1 MFGEHAAFIVPSYVI
16 SFLALS
22 ITTLVIWRTHAARK
36 KELARMEAKLEKTD
50 A

>member
-1 MFGEHAAFIVPSYVI
+1 MFGEHAAFIIPSYAI

-22 ITTLVIWRTHAARK
+22 ITAFVIWRTYALRK
-36 KELARMEAKLEKTD
+36 KELARIEAQLEKSD